1 MRGQTTAKVN
11 QNGDA
16 PLRTISR
23 RTWWGLRRHVV
34 LDDAVCD
41 RLNEAFSERD
51 LLDLDRVL
59 DAASLIVDR
68 PRRRTYRLRDGDVH
82 LIVKF
87 EFFPFPNWLVTLPRS
102 PIGMRELKN
111 LRILERLGARAFTPV
126 LAGDVSWGPFFFQ
139 SWIAT
144 REVPGGCSLSQW
156 LRDDTG
162 RWREG
167 FSRDEVLEALPRFVS
182 TLAALHHQGFYC
194 RSPITKNV
202 YMCRDNGEI
211 VFYLHDFPRP
221 HYRPGKYSLRRA
233 SHDVARVDRWAL
245 RWMTGR
251 ERFDLLRSYLQADG
265 NAEPD
270 RATLLEWLRLLSHHR
285 KRILRQTYFTWQTH
299 WVRRRSKQI
308 PFFGKWWR

>member
-144 REVPGGCSLSQW
+144 REVPGGCAMIQDAGGKGFRGTKFSKRFRGLYRHSPRFTIRAFIAVVRSPRTSTCVATTVR
-156 LRDDTG
+156 LFSTCTTFLARTTG
-162 RWREG
+162 RA
-167 FSRDEVLEALPRFVS
+167 SIPSDAPR
-182 TLAALHHQGFYC
+182 TMW
-194 RSPITKNV
+194 P
-202 YMCRDNGEI
+202 
-211 VFYLHDFPRP
+211 
-221 HYRPGKYSLRRA
+221 A
-233 SHDVARVDRWAL
+233 SIAGHCA
-245 RWMTGR
+245 G
-251 ERFDLLRSYLQADG
+251 
-265 NAEPD
+265 
-270 RATLLEWLRLLSHHR
+270 
-285 KRILRQTYFTWQTH
+285 
-299 WVRRRSKQI
+299 
-308 PFFGKWWR
+308 